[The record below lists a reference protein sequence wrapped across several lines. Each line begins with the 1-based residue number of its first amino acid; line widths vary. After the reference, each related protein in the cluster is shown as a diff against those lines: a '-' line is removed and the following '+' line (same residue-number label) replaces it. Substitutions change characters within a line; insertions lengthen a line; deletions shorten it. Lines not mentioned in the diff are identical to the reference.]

1 VSILTH
7 FLKIEINF
15 MRKIYERVIGPALA
29 KSHEF
34 RYVDGFP
41 VKKDKPIWLIYLKT
55 DKIEMFVDEDEVPV
69 FPRNPK
75 NQTLFKKY
83 KRAKK
88 GLLKREIYLKSFTPV
103 ITNSIRKKGEFPR
116 GFATYVLDSD
126 KSIFEIHPDHAES
139 ANFYKTVLIT
149 WKISGMK
156 EDVKKQNQKQLELAD
171 ETLEGMRFLLN
182 PLQFYDVVEE
192 TDYSIGIQE
201 KLNRLKHY

>member
-1 VSILTH
+1 MV
-7 FLKIEINF
+7 
-15 MRKIYERVIGPALA
+15 
-29 KSHEF
+29 
-34 RYVDGFP
+34 
-41 VKKDKPIWLIYLKT
+41 
-55 DKIEMFVDEDEVPV
+55 
-69 FPRNPK
+69 
-75 NQTLFKKY
+75 
-83 KRAKK
+83 
-88 GLLKREIYLKSFTPV
+88 KREIYLKSFTPV

-171 ETLEGMRFLLN
+171 ETLEGMRFLLD